1 MKNVIKVILFLAYT
15 VSIFMIKHDIFTV
28 IVIGINLILTIAFK
42 ISIKEEVGNI
52 LGIIAFVILTSTI
65 NAIAVNPETGI
76 RIGIKLILVCN
87 ITYIFS
93 KITSYMELAEA
104 LEKIFSVFK
113 FIKIDPKSISLMIC
127 IAISFIPTIKK
138 QIKQVK
144 DSLKAKGVKMNIK
157 NWGLM
162 FQPVTI
168 SLLKRVD
175 EIESSLKSKAYQEL
189 Q

>member
-87 ITYIFS
+87 LTYIFS
-93 KITSYMELAEA
+93 KSDAVE
-104 LEKIFSVFK
+104 S
-113 FIKIDPKSISLMIC
+113 IKVGYCFFMPI
-127 IAISFIPTIKK
+127 
-138 QIKQVK
+138 
-144 DSLKAKGVKMNIK
+144 GE
-157 NWGLM
+157 
-162 FQPVTI
+162 QPPRI
-168 SLLKRVD
+168 
-175 EIESSLKSKAYQEL
+175 
-189 Q
+189 